1 MEPPW
6 GARGGVR
13 GTQEGALLGQAYIPS
28 GEVSVCGPGTQG
40 PNEPVPA
47 PAELTL
53 SEGKRVVTRA
63 ARGDIAGAL
72 TGVTQ
77 ASVGAREGEGPH
89 SVQALAHI
97 VPQVRDGRHRE
108 GLGGRLSPTQ
118 TRRGTAPLPRGP
130 WRLWGTSPCDYG
142 ARDCEWTT
150 LSAEF

>member
-6 GARGGVR
+6 GTRGGVR

-40 PNEPVPA
+40 PNEPVLA

-53 SEGKRVVTRA
+53 SGGERVVTRA
-63 ARGDIAGAL
+63 AQGDVAGAL

-77 ASVGAREGEGPH
+77 VSVGAREGAGPH
-89 SVQALAHI
+89 SVQALVHV

-108 GLGGRLSPTQ
+108 GLGGRLSRPAETPPPP
-118 TRRGTAPLPRGP
+118 APR
-130 WRLWGTSPCDYG
+130 
-142 ARDCEWTT
+142 AVAT
-150 LSAEF
+150 LGNIAV